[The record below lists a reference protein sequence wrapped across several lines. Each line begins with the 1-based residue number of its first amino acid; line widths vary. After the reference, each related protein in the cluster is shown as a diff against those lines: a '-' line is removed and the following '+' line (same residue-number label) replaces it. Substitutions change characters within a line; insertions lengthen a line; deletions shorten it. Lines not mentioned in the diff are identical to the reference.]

1 MDILENYFQISADV
15 TKNLSKHW
23 CSDSLETKRRI
34 QELVFKG
41 SLSLD
46 VKNRTYLTKEINY
59 VFELS
64 AELTRDAEGVN
75 EKRQLNIQL
84 PSSKV
89 AGARTFLKE
98 GQARTDALPFWE
110 GYEL

>member
-75 EKRQLNIQL
+75 EKRQPISQL

-89 AGARTFLKE
+89 AGARLERTTFGL
-98 GQARTDALPFWE
+98 
-110 GYEL
+110 